1 MARFR
6 LASLKSE
13 VSYWSRTVV
22 RATSGLQTHCQT
34 DGDMLTVQFSDCYV
48 RTVRFGPFHSD
59 RYIRTVRCHQL
70 NSLAIRSYP
79 MNKIWEF
86 GNGRGDACSHTA
98 NTRRLVEHSMVGHTA
113 RCSTILVCVC
123 AKFALQT
130 NVEITNLLP
139 LMRYHTHVYHTDGH
153 RSFTVARS
161 KMATQR
167 NCIRVAAG
175 RMHLENILSTLNV

>member
-1 MARFR
+1 MIQFEFSRSRLPEHWNAPVNCVCRMARFR

-86 GNGRGDACSHTA
+86 GNGRRDACSHTA

-123 AKFALQT
+123 VQSLHCKQT
-130 NVEITNLLP
+130 WKSRTCC
-139 LMRYHTHVYHTDGH
+139 R
-153 RSFTVARS
+153 
-161 KMATQR
+161 
-167 NCIRVAAG
+167 
-175 RMHLENILSTLNV
+175 

>member
-86 GNGRGDACSHTA
+86 GNGRCDACSHTA

-123 AKFALQT
+123 AKFA
-130 NVEITNLLP
+130 
-139 LMRYHTHVYHTDGH
+139 HTHTANKRGNHEPAAANAIPYACLSYGWPSVVHSRAIQNGH
-153 RSFTVARS
+153 SA
-161 KMATQR
+161 
-167 NCIRVAAG
+167 
-175 RMHLENILSTLNV
+175 